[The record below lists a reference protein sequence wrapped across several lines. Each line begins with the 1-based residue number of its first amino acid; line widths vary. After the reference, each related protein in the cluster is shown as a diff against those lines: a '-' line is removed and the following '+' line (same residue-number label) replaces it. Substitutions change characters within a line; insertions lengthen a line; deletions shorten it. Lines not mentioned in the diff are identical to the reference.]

1 MLLTPDPWPL
11 EAIQASSSIGR
22 AAVSKTAGWGFDS
35 LLACHLLNMNDEAKQ
50 TSAAPAASDTAQL
63 VAAIV
68 LAIGGVVAFY
78 VLKSRPEV
86 WASWVGLFGG
96 LVLGV
101 LVFAF
106 SQYGRNFWQFVL
118 ESRVELRKVFWPS
131 RNETFMTTL
140 VVLGFVLIASVF
152 FWLLDLTLASLTKF
166 FTGQSG

>member
-1 MLLTPDPWPL
+1 
-11 EAIQASSSIGR
+11 
-22 AAVSKTAGWGFDS
+22 
-35 LLACHLLNMNDEAKQ
+35 MNDEAKQ
-50 TSAAPAASDTAQL
+50 TSAEPAAADTAQL

-68 LAIGGVVAFY
+68 LVLGGVVAYY
-78 VLKSRPEV
+78 VLKSRPEA
-86 WASWVGLFGG
+86 WASWAALFGG

-131 RNETFMTTL
+131 RNETMMTTL
-140 VVLGFVLIASVF
+140 VVLGFVLIASTF
-152 FWLLDLTLASLTKF
+152 FWLLDLTLATVTKF